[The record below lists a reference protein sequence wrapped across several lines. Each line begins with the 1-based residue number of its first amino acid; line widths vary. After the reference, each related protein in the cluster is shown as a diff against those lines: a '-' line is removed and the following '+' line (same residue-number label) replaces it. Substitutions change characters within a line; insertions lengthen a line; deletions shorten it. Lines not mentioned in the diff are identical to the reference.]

1 MRFLV
6 AGADR
11 GLNESMSTVTHP
23 ADLQSPRNLEG
34 PPRFVE
40 HHYSP
45 AELAELWGLSAD
57 SVRRLFVSEPGVLV
71 VESVSGRYRRRRYR
85 TLRIP
90 ASVAE
95 RVHRR
100 MSVMSSRQ

>member
-1 MRFLV
+1 MTTI
-6 AGADR
+6 DTDT
-11 GLNESMSTVTHP
+11 EVTLRY
-23 ADLQSPRNLEG
+23 A
-34 PPRFVE
+34 E

-45 AELAELWGLSAD
+45 AELAELWGLSPD
-57 SVRRLFVSEPGVLV
+57 SVRRLFESEPDVLV

-100 MSVMSSRQ
+100 MSVVNCSR